1 MSTEDNKA
9 IVRRLIE
16 EGFNQRN
23 LAIFDELYAPDF
35 VYHLGSTAIQG
46 REPYKQFTLMSF
58 TSFPDVRFTIEDQV
72 AEADEVVTR
81 WTWRGTH
88 QGPFQGIPPTG
99 KHVMVT
105 GVGINHFAAN
115 GKIVEN
121 WTNMDVLGL
130 LQQLGVV
137 PALGQTS

>member
-16 EGFNQRN
+16 EGLNQRN

-35 VYHLGSTAIQG
+35 VYQLGSTTIQG
-46 REPYKQFTLMSF
+46 REPYKQFISMSF
-58 TSFPDVRFTIEDQV
+58 AAFPDLHFTIEDQV
-72 AEADEVVTR
+72 AESDEVVTR
-81 WTWRGTH
+81 WTLRGTH
-88 QGPFQGIPPTG
+88 QGPFQDIPPTG

-105 GVGINHFAAN
+105 GIGINRFAN

-121 WTNMDVLGL
+121 WTNMDALGL
-130 LQQLGVV
+130 RQQLGVV
-137 PALGQTS
+137 PAPGQTR

>member
-58 TSFPDVRFTIEDQV
+58 ASFPDVRFTIEDQV

-121 WTNMDVLGL
+121 WTNMDILGL

>member
-137 PALGQTS
+137 PAPG

>member
-9 IVRRLIE
+9 VVRRLIE

-35 VYHLGSTAIQG
+35 VYYLGSTTIQG
-46 REPYKQFTLMSF
+46 REPYKQFTSMNF
-58 TSFPDVRFTIEDQV
+58 TAFPDVHFTIEDQV
-72 AEADEVVTR
+72 AEADKVVTR

-105 GVGINHFAAN
+105 GIDISRFEG
-115 GKIVEN
+115 GKSVEH
-121 WTNMDVLGL
+121 WLNMDTLGM
-130 LQQLGVV
+130 LQQIGVI
-137 PALGQTS
+137 PTMG

>member
-105 GVGINHFAAN
+105 GVGINHFAN

-121 WTNMDVLGL
+121 WTNMDILGL

>member
-35 VYHLGSTAIQG
+35 VYYLGSTTIQG
-46 REPYKQFTLMSF
+46 LEPYKQFTSMSF
-58 TSFPDVRFTIEDQV
+58 TAFPDVHFTIEDQV
-72 AEADEVVTR
+72 AEADKVVTR

-88 QGPFQGIPPTG
+88 QGPFQGIPPTS

-105 GVGINHFAAN
+105 GVGINRIAK
-115 GKIVEN
+115 GKVVEN
-121 WTNMDVLGL
+121 WTNMDILGL

-137 PALGQTS
+137 PAPGQTR

>member
-137 PALGQTS
+137 PALG

>member
-23 LAIFDELYAPDF
+23 LAIFDELYALDL
-35 VYHLGSTAIQG
+35 VYHLGSMTIQG
-46 REPYKQFTLMSF
+46 REPYKQFISTIF
-58 TSFPDVRFTIEDQV
+58 TAFPDLHYTIEDQV
-72 AEADEVVTR
+72 AGADEVVTR

-88 QGPFQGIPPTG
+88 QGPFQDISPTG
-99 KHVMVT
+99 KQVMVT
-105 GVGINHFAAN
+105 GIGINRFAN

-121 WTNMDVLGL
+121 WTNMDALGL
-130 LQQLGVV
+130 RQQLGVV
-137 PALGQTS
+137 PAPGQTS

>member
-121 WTNMDVLGL
+121 WTNMDILGL

>member
-58 TSFPDVRFTIEDQV
+58 AAFPDVRFTIEDQV

-115 GKIVEN
+115 GMIVEN

-137 PALGQTS
+137 PAPG